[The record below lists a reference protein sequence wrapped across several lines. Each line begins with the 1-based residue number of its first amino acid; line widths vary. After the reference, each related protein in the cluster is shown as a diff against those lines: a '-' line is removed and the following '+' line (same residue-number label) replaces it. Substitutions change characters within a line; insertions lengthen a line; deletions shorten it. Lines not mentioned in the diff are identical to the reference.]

1 MIHELLFE
9 GPENAQTA
17 RELCSLL
24 GIDHRTLTATIE
36 RERRA
41 GLPICASSDTRS
53 PGYFLAEDQETMRRY
68 CARLDHRE
76 REIART
82 REACEATI
90 DGLPARG
97 A

>member
-1 MIHELLFE
+1 MIHEWLFE

-17 RELCSLL
+17 RQLCELLH
-24 GIDHRTLTATIE
+24 IDHRSLTAAIE

-41 GLPICASSDTRS
+41 GLPICASSDTRR
-53 PGYFLAEDQETMRRY
+53 PGYFLAQDRETMRRY
-68 CARLDHRE
+68 CDRLDHRE

-90 DGLPARG
+90 EALPARG